1 MKLRKTL
8 LATFVLS
15 AVTAT
20 SAVTMAAT
28 KTTKKSTVTAKKAS
42 NKTTTSTKKPA
53 TVATKVANSLTSPTT
68 PAATTVAS
76 GVATSSA
83 GDTTPKVLAATEA
96 FLATLDA
103 SAKAKV
109 LFADFAKQ
117 SDWSNLPDQLY
128 KRDGLRM
135 ADMTPAQQSAAKKIL
150 ETLLSPEGYQEII
163 AITDSDAAL
172 LAAGGMNL
180 DFGGDR
186 YHIRILGTPSAT
198 TKWVFQFGGH
208 HLALNASIVGS
219 RITLGPSLLAA
230 QPSEF
235 TKNGVQVRPMKDQT
249 DLAYAAVNAL
259 SAAAKAKVATA
270 GVGDLVLGAG
280 ADGKSVVAEGLALA
294 ELTTAEQ
301 SAVWAVVENWI
312 NVLNPEDAALKLSE
326 VKATM
331 AQTKF
336 LWGGSTK
343 LGEPA
348 YYRIQGPKVYIEFS
362 HQVGGGPNAG
372 GWTHIH
378 AIYRDPTND
387 YGAAFAA

>member
-150 ETLLSPEGYQEII
+150 ETLLSPRD
-163 AITDSDAAL
+163 TKRSS
-172 LAAGGMNL
+172 
-180 DFGGDR
+180 
-186 YHIRILGTPSAT
+186 PSPTAT
-198 TKWVFQFGGH
+198 LH
-208 HLALNASIVGS
+208 S
-219 RITLGPSLLAA
+219 SL
-230 QPSEF
+230 
-235 TKNGVQVRPMKDQT
+235 R
-249 DLAYAAVNAL
+249 
-259 SAAAKAKVATA
+259 
-270 GVGDLVLGAG
+270 
-280 ADGKSVVAEGLALA
+280 AE
-294 ELTTAEQ
+294 
-301 SAVWAVVENWI
+301 
-312 NVLNPEDAALKLSE
+312 
-326 VKATM
+326 
-331 AQTKF
+331 
-336 LWGGSTK
+336 
-343 LGEPA
+343 
-348 YYRIQGPKVYIEFS
+348 
-362 HQVGGGPNAG
+362 
-372 GWTHIH
+372 
-378 AIYRDPTND
+378 
-387 YGAAFAA
+387 